1 MMRVQTKLLIA
12 ILLGAL
18 AGPDDGHA
26 QAANDLGQTV
36 SRHVQELLPDNN
48 LGGVAVALRVNGKT
62 SLYNYGTADAA
73 RQQPITSDSIF
84 NLASV
89 GKVFATTLLADA
101 VKRGEMRLDDPVAKY
116 VTELQK
122 GGDIQEVTLGQIASH
137 TSGLPREP
145 GQYETWHRGK
155 YTLPD
160 FIRCLNDWQADPQH
174 EPGKQDIYS
183 NLAMILLRLALE
195 RRFHEPFATLMKERI
210 TGPLG
215 MDSTALQLSP
225 ALRARAVQGYG
236 PLGRVIG
243 QPGIG
248 TSSNM
253 DFAVA
258 GQIFSS
264 PRDMAVFLTANMG
277 ELPGHRELQDAMAFA
292 QQGVFTVNP
301 RFTQGLA
308 WQIVQRD
315 DLTVIDKNGGLP
327 VTSTYIGFAPAAKV
341 GIVILENRGRQKA
354 TRVGRQ
360 ILREL
365 ARAMTLDPPDEGAD
379 PD

>member
-1 MMRVQTKLLIA
+1 MRVQTKLLIA

-18 AGPDDGHA
+18 AGPGDGHA

-62 SLYNYGTADAA
+62 SLYNYGMADAA

-89 GKVFATTLLADA
+89 GKLFATTLLADA

-160 FIRCLNDWQADPQH
+160 FIRFLNDWQADPQH

-354 TRVGRQ
+354 TRVGRL

-365 ARAMTLDPPDEGAD
+365 ASAMTLDPPDEGAD

>member
-1 MMRVQTKLLIA
+1 
-12 ILLGAL
+12 
-18 AGPDDGHA
+18 
-26 QAANDLGQTV
+26 
-36 SRHVQELLPDNN
+36 
-48 LGGVAVALRVNGKT
+48 
-62 SLYNYGTADAA
+62 
-73 RQQPITSDSIF
+73 
-84 NLASV
+84 
-89 GKVFATTLLADA
+89 
-101 VKRGEMRLDDPVAKY
+101 
-116 VTELQK
+116 
-122 GGDIQEVTLGQIASH
+122 
-137 TSGLPREP
+137 
-145 GQYETWHRGK
+145 
-155 YTLPD
+155 
-160 FIRCLNDWQADPQH
+160 
-174 EPGKQDIYS
+174 
-183 NLAMILLRLALE
+183 MILLRLALE

-215 MDSTALQLSP
+215 MDSTALQQSP

-236 PLGRVIG
+236 PLGRAIG

-277 ELPGHRELQDAMAFA
+277 ELPGHRELQDAMAVA

-301 RFTQGLA
+301 RFTQALA

>member
-1 MMRVQTKLLIA
+1 MRVQTKLLIA
-12 ILLGAL
+12 ILFGAL
-18 AGPDDGHA
+18 AGPDDGHP
-26 QAANDLGQTV
+26 QAANDPGQTV

-62 SLYNYGTADAA
+62 SFYNYGMADAA
-73 RQQPITSDSIF
+73 RQQPITSDSNF

-101 VKRGEMRLDDPVAKY
+101 VKRGELRLDDPVAKY

-122 GGDIQEVTLGQIASH
+122 GGNIQEVTLGQIASH
-137 TSGLPREP
+137 TSGLPRDP

-155 YTLPD
+155 YTLHD
-160 FIRCLNDWQADPQH
+160 VIRFLNDWQADPQH

-236 PLGRVIG
+236 PLGRAIG

-248 TSSNM
+248 ISSNM

-277 ELPGHRELQDAMAFA
+277 ELPGHRELQDAMAVA

-301 RFTQGLA
+301 RFTQALA

>member
-1 MMRVQTKLLIA
+1 MRVQTKLLIA

-18 AGPDDGHA
+18 AGPGDGHA
-26 QAANDLGQTV
+26 QAADDLGQTV

-62 SLYNYGTADAA
+62 SLYNYGMADAA

-89 GKVFATTLLADA
+89 GKLFATTFLADA
-101 VKRGEMRLDDPVAKY
+101 VKRGEMRLDNPVARY

-160 FIRCLNDWQADPQH
+160 FIRFLNDWQADPQH

-225 ALRARAVQGYG
+225 ALRVRAVQGYG
-236 PLGRVIG
+236 PLGRAIG

-277 ELPGHRELQDAMAFA
+277 ELPGHRELQDAMAVA

-301 RFTQGLA
+301 RFTQALA

>member
-1 MMRVQTKLLIA
+1 MRISSKLLVA
-12 ILLGAL
+12 ILVAAL
-18 AGPDDGHA
+18 AGPRAGYAQTADDLA
-26 QAANDLGQTV
+26 QTV
-36 SRHVQELLPDNN
+36 GRNVQELLPNN
-48 LGGVAVALRVNGKT
+48 NMGGVAVALRVTGKT
-62 SLYNYGTADAA
+62 SFYNYGVADAA

-89 GKVFATTLLADA
+89 GKLFATTLLADA
-101 VKRGEMRLDDPVAKY
+101 VRRGEMRLDDPVAKY

-155 YTLPD
+155 YKLPD
-160 FIRCLNDWQADPQH
+160 FIRFLNEWQADPQH

-236 PLGRVIG
+236 PLGRAIG
-243 QPGIG
+243 QPGVG
-248 TSSNM
+248 TSGNM

-277 ELPGHRELQDAMAFA
+277 ELPDRRELQDAMAFA

-308 WQIVQRD
+308 WQIVRRD

-327 VTSTYIGFAPAAKV
+327 VTSTYIGFAPAPKV

-354 TRVGRQ
+354 TGVGRQ

-365 ARAMTLDPPDEGAD
+365 ARAMTLEPPAEGAD

>member
-1 MMRVQTKLLIA
+1 MRVQTKLLIA

-18 AGPDDGHA
+18 AGPGDGHA

-62 SLYNYGTADAA
+62 SLYNYGMADAA

-89 GKVFATTLLADA
+89 GKLFATTLLADA
-101 VKRGEMRLDDPVAKY
+101 VKRGEMRLDDPVARY

-160 FIRCLNDWQADPQH
+160 FIRFLNDWQADPQH

-215 MDSTALQLSP
+215 MDFNRAAALAGAARSRGPGLWPAGPGDRAARHRNLKQYGFRGCRPDLFFAARHGGVSDRQHGRTAGSP
-225 ALRARAVQGYG
+225 RAA
-236 PLGRVIG
+236 GRDGVRPARRVHG
-243 QPGIG
+243 QPAFH
-248 TSSNM
+248 SS
-253 DFAVA
+253 A
-258 GQIFSS
+258 
-264 PRDMAVFLTANMG
+264 
-277 ELPGHRELQDAMAFA
+277 
-292 QQGVFTVNP
+292 
-301 RFTQGLA
+301 GLA
-308 WQIVQRD
+308 D
-315 DLTVIDKNGGLP
+315 C
-327 VTSTYIGFAPAAKV
+327 AA
-341 GIVILENRGRQKA
+341 G
-354 TRVGRQ
+354 
-360 ILREL
+360 
-365 ARAMTLDPPDEGAD
+365 
-379 PD
+379 

>member
-1 MMRVQTKLLIA
+1 MRVQTKLLIA

-18 AGPDDGHA
+18 AGPGDGHA

-62 SLYNYGTADAA
+62 SLYNYGMADAA

-101 VKRGEMRLDDPVAKY
+101 VKRGEMRLDDPVARY

-160 FIRCLNDWQADPQH
+160 FIRFLNDWQADPQH

-236 PLGRVIG
+236 PLGRAIG

-277 ELPGHRELQDAMAFA
+277 ELPDHRELQDAMAFA

-301 RFTQGLA
+301 RFTQALA

>member
-1 MMRVQTKLLIA
+1 
-12 ILLGAL
+12 
-18 AGPDDGHA
+18 
-26 QAANDLGQTV
+26 
-36 SRHVQELLPDNN
+36 
-48 LGGVAVALRVNGKT
+48 
-62 SLYNYGTADAA
+62 
-73 RQQPITSDSIF
+73 
-84 NLASV
+84 
-89 GKVFATTLLADA
+89 
-101 VKRGEMRLDDPVAKY
+101 
-116 VTELQK
+116 
-122 GGDIQEVTLGQIASH
+122 
-137 TSGLPREP
+137 
-145 GQYETWHRGK
+145 
-155 YTLPD
+155 
-160 FIRCLNDWQADPQH
+160 
-174 EPGKQDIYS
+174 
-183 NLAMILLRLALE
+183 MILLRLALE
-195 RRFHEPFATLMKERI
+195 RRFNEPFATLMKERI

-215 MDSTALQLSP
+215 MDSTALKLSP
-225 ALRARAVQGYG
+225 AQRARAVQGYG
-236 PLGRVIG
+236 PLGRAIG

-277 ELPGHRELQDAMAFA
+277 ELADQKDLQDAMAFA
-292 QQGVFTVNP
+292 QQGVFRVNS

-308 WQIVQRD
+308 WQIVRRD

-327 VTSTYIGFAPAAKV
+327 VTSTYIGLVPAAKV

-365 ARAMTLDPPDEGAD
+365 ARAMAQEPPAEGAD

>member
-1 MMRVQTKLLIA
+1 MRVQTKLLIA

-18 AGPDDGHA
+18 AGPGDGHT
-26 QAANDLGQTV
+26 QAANDPWQTV

-62 SLYNYGTADAA
+62 SLYNYGMADAA

-145 GQYETWHRGK
+145 GQYKTWHRGK
-155 YTLPD
+155 YTLHD
-160 FIRCLNDWQADPQH
+160 VIRFLNDWQADPQH

-195 RRFHEPFATLMKERI
+195 RRFHEPFATLMQERI

-236 PLGRVIG
+236 PLGRAIG

-277 ELPGHRELQDAMAFA
+277 ELPDHRELQDAMAFA

-301 RFTQGLA
+301 RFTQALA

>member
-1 MMRVQTKLLIA
+1 MRDQTKLLIA

-18 AGPDDGHA
+18 AGPGDGHA

-62 SLYNYGTADAA
+62 SFYNYGMADAA

-101 VKRGEMRLDDPVAKY
+101 VKRGELRLDDPVAKY

-122 GGDIQEVTLGQIASH
+122 GGNIQEVTLGQIASH

-160 FIRCLNDWQADPQH
+160 FIRFLNDWQADPQH

-210 TGPLG
+210 TRPLG

-327 VTSTYIGFAPAAKV
+327 MTSTYIGFAPAAKV